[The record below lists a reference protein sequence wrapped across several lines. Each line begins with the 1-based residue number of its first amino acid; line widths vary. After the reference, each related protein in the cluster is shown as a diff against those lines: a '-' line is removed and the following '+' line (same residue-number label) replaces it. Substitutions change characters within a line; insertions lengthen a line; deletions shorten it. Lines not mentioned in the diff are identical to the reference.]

1 MHSERS
7 VGFKRQAAKIKA
19 VPINILNN
27 NNMYIFVITINQNY
41 FVFKFVLFTY
51 VLLFFF
57 FRSLKPRLLIMGRK
71 KIKISK
77 ITDER
82 NRHVRLI
89 YYSIFNC
96 SSFRFVLNVDV

>member
-27 NNMYIFVITINQNY
+27 NNMYIFVITINQNL
-41 FVFKFVLFTY
+41 FVLFTY
-51 VLLFFF
+51 VILFFF
-57 FRSLKPRLLIMGRK
+57 FRSLKPRLIVLIMGRK